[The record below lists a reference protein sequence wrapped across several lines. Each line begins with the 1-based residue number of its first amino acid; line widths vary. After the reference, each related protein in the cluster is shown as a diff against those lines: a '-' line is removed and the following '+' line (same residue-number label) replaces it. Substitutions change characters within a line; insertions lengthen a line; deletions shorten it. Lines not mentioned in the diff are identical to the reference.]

1 LFQINARRIREERER
16 VFYIKNMLIKGTIF
30 NFLDLGYDFWFP
42 LYFFSLGNN
51 KTLVTR
57 ESNLMN
63 FLRVFSTSKNEILVR
78 FKKLSC

>member
-1 LFQINARRIREERER
+1 
-16 VFYIKNMLIKGTIF
+16 MLIKETIF

>member
-1 LFQINARRIREERER
+1 LFQINTRRIREERER